1 MTTANNIPEARASE
15 IRVQLLAEIQAD
27 LQQLSIQQ
35 LVMISGFIKSSL
47 KTTPN
52 REAI

>member
-1 MTTANNIPEARASE
+1 MITANNIPEAMASE

-35 LVMISGFIKSSL
+35 LVMISGFIRISI
-47 KTTPN
+47 KTATN
-52 REAI
+52 SETT